1 MATEIRGLDEQANYK
16 VSQSV
21 SKSLTTKAYMQCKK
35 SLFIEKWK
43 ESLAIQ
49 NISPGNATPLLGY
62 LANLVPVHGHHLQDS
77 KQWFNWQKVDHLSK
91 NSKKYPSE
99 LLDTNEMILERRI
112 CKTKLFYIYDD
123 IWVDHA
129 AIDSHIEV
137 NVPTTAARA
146 KGTLDLQNLGACLVL
161 DHESGGRWRWWRQWW
176 WRWWR
181 SWHEIAQIATITE
194 HNLKTF
200 RFWAVR
206 PCLHSLSPHF
216 SSDSHLA
223 LLPPI
228 AKKSWFSEGLQ

>member
-77 KQWFNWQKVDHLSK
+77 KQWSNRQKVDYLSK
-91 NSKKYPSE
+91 KFKKYPSE

-112 CKTKLFYIYDD
+112 CKTKLFYDD
-123 IWVDHA
+123 IWVDHTDILTLKSTSPQQLQGQRGPSIFRISVPA
-129 AIDSHIEV
+129 SSLITNLVEDGDDDDSDDE
-137 NVPTTAARA
+137 
-146 KGTLDLQNLGACLVL
+146 GDDDLGM
-161 DHESGGRWRWWRQWW
+161 
-176 WRWWR
+176 
-181 SWHEIAQIATITE
+181 
-194 HNLKTF
+194 K
-200 RFWAVR
+200 
-206 PCLHSLSPHF
+206 
-216 SSDSHLA
+216 SHR
-223 LLPPI
+223 
-228 AKKSWFSEGLQ
+228 

>member
-77 KQWFNWQKVDHLSK
+77 KQWFNWQKVDYWSK
-91 NSKKYPSE
+91 NIHLNYWIPMRWSLKGGSVRPNFS
-99 LLDTNEMILERRI
+99 T
-112 CKTKLFYIYDD
+112 YDD

-129 AIDSHIEV
+129 DILTLKSTSPQQLQGQRGPSIFRISVPASSLITNLVEDGDDDDSDDE
-137 NVPTTAARA
+137 
-146 KGTLDLQNLGACLVL
+146 GDDDLGM
-161 DHESGGRWRWWRQWW
+161 
-176 WRWWR
+176 
-181 SWHEIAQIATITE
+181 
-194 HNLKTF
+194 K
-200 RFWAVR
+200 
-206 PCLHSLSPHF
+206 
-216 SSDSHLA
+216 SHR
-223 LLPPI
+223 
-228 AKKSWFSEGLQ
+228 

>member
-1 MATEIRGLDEQANYK
+1 MRWSLKGG
-16 VSQSV
+16 SV
-21 SKSLTTKAYMQCKK
+21 RPNFST
-35 SLFIEKWK
+35 
-43 ESLAIQ
+43 
-49 NISPGNATPLLGY
+49 
-62 LANLVPVHGHHLQDS
+62 
-77 KQWFNWQKVDHLSK
+77 
-91 NSKKYPSE
+91 
-99 LLDTNEMILERRI
+99 
-112 CKTKLFYIYDD
+112 YDD

-146 KGTLDLQNLGACLVL
+146 EGTLDLQNLGACLVL

-200 RFWAVR
+200 RFWAAR
-206 PCLHSLSPHF
+206 SCLHSLSPHF

-223 LLPPI
+223 HVPPI
-228 AKKSWFSEGLQ
+228 AKKILIFWGVAITTLVSPYPFSHMKHLFL